1 MIIPAERLNSVQ
13 EYYFS
18 RKLAEVRQLESQG
31 KEIIN
36 LGVGN
41 PDLPPSA
48 PTIEKLSQAAAGEGS
63 HGYQPYRGTAALRQ
77 AMTNWYDRVY
87 GVNLNPEHEILP
99 LIGSK
104 EGIFH
109 VSMAFLNPGDR
120 VLLPDPGYPAYASVT
135 RLAGAEPVFYDLN
148 EAAGWLPDLKI
159 LSAMNLSRVKLMW
172 INYPHMPTGRVAAP
186 ENFRELIRFARNNNI
201 LICHDNPY
209 SLILNPG
216 KPLSILSIEGASEI
230 CLELNSLSKSHN
242 MAGWR
247 IGMVCGKREFIDSI
261 LIIKSNMDSGI
272 FLPLQLAAAQ
282 ALQNSGDW
290 HNQQNAI
297 YKRRR
302 EKVFALVEALGCT
315 YRKDVAGMFVWAK
328 LPDTIADTEQ
338 FVDDLLYSKGIF
350 LAPGTIFGKNGQ
362 GYIRVSLCAS
372 EEKIETA
379 IERVLNSKEVKR
391 EAFHASRITIKE
403 RI

>member
-1 MIIPAERLNSVQ
+1 MIMPAERLNSVQ

-18 RKLAEVRQLESQG
+18 RKLAEVRRLMSQG

-36 LGVGN
+36 LGIGN

-48 PTIEKLSQAAAGEGS
+48 PTIETLSEAAAGEGN
-63 HGYQPYRGTAALRQ
+63 HGYQPYRGTAGLRH
-77 AMTNWYDRVY
+77 AMANWYEQVY
-87 GVNLNPEHEILP
+87 QAKLNPENEILP

-109 VSMAFLNPGDR
+109 ISMAFLNPGDQ
-120 VLLPDPGYPAYASVT
+120 VLAPDPGYPAYASVT
-135 RLAGAEPVFYDLN
+135 RLAGGEPVFYNLN
-148 EAAGWLPDLKI
+148 EASGWLPDTASLKR
-159 LSAMNLSRVKLMW
+159 MNLSRVKLMW
-172 INYPHMPTGRVAAP
+172 INYPHMPTGKVAAP
-186 ENFRELIRFARNNNI
+186 EDFRQLVKFAGENNI

-216 KPLSILSIEGASEI
+216 KPLSILSTAGAMET

-247 IGMVCGKREFIDSI
+247 IGMVCGKAEYINAI
-261 LIIKSNMDSGI
+261 LTVKSNMDSGI

-302 EKVFALVEALGCT
+302 EKVFDLAGALGCT
-315 YRKDVAGMFVWAK
+315 CRRDAAGMFVWAK
-328 LPDTIADTEQ
+328 LPDSIADAET
-338 FVDDLLYSKGIF
+338 FVDDLLYSRDIF
-350 LAPGTIFGKNGQ
+350 VAPGTIFGKNGRR
-362 GYIRVSLCAS
+362 YIRISLCAS
-372 EEKIETA
+372 EEKIQEA
-379 IERVLNSKEVKR
+379 IERVLNSKDVKR
-391 EAFHASRITIKE
+391 DA
-403 RI
+403 

>member
-1 MIIPAERLNSVQ
+1 MIIPAERLNNVQ

-31 KEIIN
+31 KKIIN
-36 LGVGN
+36 LGIGN

-48 PTIEKLSQAAAGEGS
+48 STIEKLSQAAAREGS

-77 AMTNWYDRVY
+77 AMANWYERVY
-87 GVNLNPEHEILP
+87 GVSLNPDHEILP

-109 VSMAFLNPGDR
+109 ISMAFLNPGDR
-120 VLLPDPGYPAYASVT
+120 VLVPDPGYPAYASVT

-148 EAAGWLPDLKI
+148 EASGWLPDLKT
-159 LSAMNLSRVKLMW
+159 LSAKNLSRVKLMW
-172 INYPHMPTGRVAAP
+172 INYPHMPTGKVAAP
-186 ENFRELIRFARNNNI
+186 GDFRELIRFARNNNI
-201 LICHDNPY
+201 LVCHDNPY

-216 KPLSILSIEGASEI
+216 KPLSILSIEGALET

-272 FLPLQLAAAQ
+272 FLPSQLAAAQ
-282 ALQNSGDW
+282 ALQNSEDW

-302 EKVFALVEALGCT
+302 EKVFALAEALGCS
-315 YRKDVAGMFVWAK
+315 YLKDTAGMFVWAK
-328 LPDTIADTEQ
+328 LPDSIADAEK
-338 FVDDLLYSKGIF
+338 FVDDLLHSKGIF
-350 LAPGTIFGKNGQ
+350 VAPGTIFGKNGQ
-362 GYIRVSLCAS
+362 RYIRVSLCAS
-372 EEKIETA
+372 EEKIQTA
-379 IERVLNSKEVKR
+379 IERVL
-391 EAFHASRITIKE
+391 T
-403 RI
+403 

>member
-18 RKLAEVRQLESQG
+18 RKLAEVRQLENQG

-36 LGVGN
+36 LGIGN
-41 PDLPPSA
+41 PDLPPSS

-77 AMTNWYDRVY
+77 AMANWYERVY
-87 GVNLNPEHEILP
+87 GVELKPDHEILP

-120 VLLPDPGYPAYASVT
+120 VLVPDPGYPAYASVT

-148 EAAGWLPDLKI
+148 EASGWLPDLKT
-159 LSAMNLSRVKLMW
+159 LSAKNLSRVKLMW
-172 INYPHMPTGRVAAP
+172 INYPHMPAGKVAAP
-186 ENFRELIRFARNNNI
+186 GDFRELIRFARENNL

-216 KPLSILSIEGASEI
+216 KPLSILSIEGALET

-282 ALQNSGDW
+282 ALQNSEEW
-290 HNQQNAI
+290 HRQQNEV

-302 EKVFALVEALGCT
+302 EKIFALVEALECT
-315 YRKDVAGMFVWAK
+315 YRKDAAGMFVWAK
-328 LPDTIADTEQ
+328 LPDAIADAEK
-338 FVDDLLYSKGIF
+338 FVNDLLYSKGIF
-350 LAPGTIFGKNGQ
+350 VAPGTIFGKNGQ
-362 GYIRVSLCAS
+362 RFIRVSLCAS
-372 EEKIETA
+372 EENIQIA
-379 IERVLNSKEVKR
+379 IERVLNSKNAKR
-391 EAFHASRITIKE
+391 KA
-403 RI
+403 